1 MQANGRW
8 SAPAFFAIS
17 GGSWGAQIGLESVDL
32 VMLLMND
39 EGMRHLLQD
48 KFQIGG
54 EAAAAAG
61 PVGRHAEAGTDW
73 KIESQMLTYSRA
85 KGLFVGIDL
94 GGSVVERDKDST
106 LALYGKDLTNTQ
118 ILDGKTTAPLEA
130 RSFLAEV
137 RRAKVVAVKKGSK

>member
-1 MQANGRW
+1 
-8 SAPAFFAIS
+8 
-17 GGSWGAQIGLESVDL
+17 
-32 VMLLMND
+32 
-39 EGMRHLLQD
+39 MRHLLQD

-73 KIESQMLTYSRA
+73 EIESQMLTYSRS

-94 GGSVVERDKDST
+94 AGSVENEIKIPQGCST
-106 LALYGKDLTNTQ
+106 AKDLTNAQ
-118 ILDGKTTAPLEA
+118 ILDGKITAPVEA

-137 RRAKVVAVKKGSK
+137 RRAKAVAVKKGS

>member
-1 MQANGRW
+1 LG
-8 SAPAFFAIS
+8 FVVI
-17 GGSWGAQIGLESVDL
+17 
-32 VMLLMND
+32 MND

-73 KIESQMLTYSRA
+73 KIESQMPTYSRS

-94 GGSVVERDKDST
+94 GGSVVERDEDST
-106 LALYGKDLTNTQ
+106 RVLYGRDLTNAQ
-118 ILDGKTTAPLEA
+118 ILDGKITAPVEA

-137 RRAKVVAVKKGSK
+137 RRAKAVAVKKGS